1 MYKLESLAITVAVRS
16 CTALRRRERSAIVT
30 LRLEDFAQHFA

>member
-1 MYKLESLAITVAVRS
+1 MHKLESLAITVAVRS
-16 CTALRRRERSAIVT
+16 TALRRRERSAIVT